1 MINSH
6 RISLSDI
13 YSFVDGKNDSWF
25 CDPQGVEIVNDD
37 EGNVWATRGS
47 KNAIFVKVGYLHL
60 LPVVLAVVCFKLVS
74 TFQFCF
80 FLNLFVINFYYFF
93 FFYIKKEFIHSFH

>member
-6 RISLSDI
+6 RISLSNI
-13 YSFVDGKNDSWF
+13 YPSVDGKNVSWF

-47 KNAIFVKVGYLHL
+47 KNAIFVKVG
-60 LPVVLAVVCFKLVS
+60 
-74 TFQFCF
+74 
-80 FLNLFVINFYYFF
+80 
-93 FFYIKKEFIHSFH
+93 

>member
-60 LPVVLAVVCFKLVS
+60 LPVVLAVVCFILVS
-74 TFQFCF
+74 TFRFISLTNQLLLASCNT
-80 FLNLFVINFYYFF
+80 LN
-93 FFYIKKEFIHSFH
+93 